1 MIRIVIPLEPAP
13 WQAPLAQRGKK
24 RVSPKRYSQ
33 FRAAGRRY
41 VAYSRPRLDPDG
53 TLLPLTCPVYVD
65 VEIVL
70 ARKPGDQSEY
80 PTRHDYGDYDN
91 FRKAAI
97 DLLNET
103 VLEDDRLVLGPC
115 GTAGLYGKRFCG
127 NNEAPHL
134 KICIVLP
141 GEEPKV
147 SPRLWF
153 PETLRTEHKEIDT

>member
-1 MIRIVIPLEPAP
+1 MIRIDIPLCPVP

-24 RVSPKRYSQ
+24 RVSPKRYTQ

-91 FRKAAI
+91 FRKAAV
-97 DLLNET
+97 DLLEGT
-103 VLEDDRLVLGPC
+103 VLENDCLVLGPSKNRE
-115 GTAGLYGKRFCG
+115 AGKRFTRSC
-127 NNEAPHL
+127 
-134 KICIVLP
+134 
-141 GEEPKV
+141 EEPHV
-147 SPRLWF
+147 TLWV
-153 PETLRTEHKEIDT
+153 ERWR